1 MRRKPRIQTPVCLT
15 LESKDLGS
23 CWGQLLAPLILTA
36 VMEHRLWAKCS
47 QVLFQGGF
55 LYQTS
60 SLSSHLS
67 PWKDGEGD
75 FSAKV

>member
-1 MRRKPRIQTPVCLT
+1 M
-15 LESKDLGS
+15 
-23 CWGQLLAPLILTA
+23 GQVLP
-36 VMEHRLWAKCS
+36 
-47 QVLFQGGF
+47 VLFQGGF

-60 SLSSHLS
+60 SLSRHLS